1 MFADALMA
9 EATRMFAPNQDKWE
23 PLSCLQQSQYG
34 ELPGRRRNSP
44 RSANTSQ
51 TLDYSEETVQESRH
65 KSSNCYCSLQ
75 LQLEDPDRQQQ
86 PAMFGLFLLFFTH
99 LTLTWS
105 LVLKKGRR
113 RNKGTWKSYY
123 LISIVKLFSRFL
135 FYSYYCNY
143 VLFKAE

>member
-1 MFADALMA
+1 
-9 EATRMFAPNQDKWE
+9 MFAPNQDKWE

-75 LQLEDPDRQQQ
+75 IQLEDPDRQQQ
-86 PAMFGLFLLFFTH
+86 PAMFGLFLLFFYTPDIN
-99 LTLTWS
+99 LES
-105 LVLKKGRR
+105 GAEKRKKKKQRDVE
-113 RNKGTWKSYY
+113 KCYY

-143 VLFKAE
+143 VLFKDE